1 MSYKIIRVRGHYEA
15 YDSKGNF
22 ICSGD
27 NPREVAREIEK
38 MQKGK

>member
-1 MSYKIIRVRGHYEA
+1 MEQYKIIPIRGHYEA

-27 NPREVAREIEK
+27 SYHEVEREIERS
-38 MQKGK
+38 